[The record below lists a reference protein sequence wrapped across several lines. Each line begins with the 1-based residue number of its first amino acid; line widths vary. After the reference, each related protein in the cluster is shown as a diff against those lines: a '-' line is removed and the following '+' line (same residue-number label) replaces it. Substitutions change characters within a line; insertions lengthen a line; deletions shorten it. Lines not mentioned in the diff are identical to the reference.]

1 MRVRT
6 PFALLFDRLTS
17 GNPDIILAI
26 RMEKPKTVQGKIG
39 DTVRE
44 TGNYICDNCGHY
56 QVFEEHDEFTDC
68 TSCWEPDITWEL
80 E

>member
-1 MRVRT
+1 MAKV
-6 PFALLFDRLTS
+6 
-17 GNPDIILAI
+17 
-26 RMEKPKTVQGKIG
+26 VQGHIG
-39 DTVRE
+39 DPVHE